1 MLFKIVQNL
10 SKNVLA
16 GRWRLI
22 QCAHCGRIIQFS
34 NGTLELIMSVNG
46 QYAQNYLQF
55 IICKRIHFSKGDFRR
70 FYMVLYIFH
79 LFLFFIFG
87 FSLILHGLSSY
98 ILIWFSVSTFQALI
112 LILPTNHPFF
122 FEIKRNFVGLIH
134 IFFIALFHWSKFR
147 NLFGFYPIF
156 TLMRIVLKYIEVPEF
171 EWVSALASK

>member
-1 MLFKIVQNL
+1 MCWLFGRAFVPNTETVCACVYAECWNDNSIDNTKVLFKIVQNL

-70 FYMVLYIFH
+70 FYMVPFS
-79 LFLFFIFG
+79 FIFV
-87 FSLILHGLSSY
+87 FIFVFLSFGYLRTSY
-98 ILIWFSVSTFQALI
+98 IRTFGSHSLCSSPPPHQALV
-112 LILPTNHPFF
+112 LILPKTVHFS
-122 FEIKRNFVGLIH
+122 
-134 IFFIALFHWSKFR
+134 SK
-147 NLFGFYPIF
+147 
-156 TLMRIVLKYIEVPEF
+156 
-171 EWVSALASK
+171 